1 MGNEDVD
8 DIAFWEYIRDSF
20 YYDNNMNFIANTLL
34 VMLEL
39 TVVNQWH
46 AITRMYIEIVSP
58 WAYIYFY
65 SFYFVSVLI
74 VTNVLTAF
82 IFDAFII
89 QFEINTNNRLEL
101 EKKRQRKQTIEKTR
115 RLKKEKEIQCRAN
128 KQKDEKRKS
137 IIPRIVTALSKSAES
152 SDNIFLHRQSSANML
167 FGNLGDD
174 ATTTRDVLDEFLED
188 LSISDRDEW
197 HKWLAVAML
206 YEYETDD
213 VLKGLWLYDKT
224 KTTADFYE
232 QIYGK
237 NSKPFDEYLADW
249 NETAMDDNEF
259 EENDS

>member
-1 MGNEDVD
+1 MGLMSLEFCVFYIFAVIGIYCFGGSITKDIALLKLQTAVGNENVD

-46 AITRMYIEIVSP
+46 AITRMYIEITSP

-101 EKKRQRKQTIEKTR
+101 EKNRQRKQTIEKTR
-115 RLKKEKEIQCRAN
+115 RLKKEKEIQFRA
-128 KQKDEKRKS
+128 
-137 IIPRIVTALSKSAES
+137 
-152 SDNIFLHRQSSANML
+152 
-167 FGNLGDD
+167 
-174 ATTTRDVLDEFLED
+174 
-188 LSISDRDEW
+188 
-197 HKWLAVAML
+197 
-206 YEYETDD
+206 
-213 VLKGLWLYDKT
+213 
-224 KTTADFYE
+224 
-232 QIYGK
+232 
-237 NSKPFDEYLADW
+237 
-249 NETAMDDNEF
+249 
-259 EENDS
+259 